1 MTTAPST
8 ALEIVARMIAGWEA
22 LDADAVAACFVE
34 DGVWHN
40 MPYPP
45 TAGREKIR
53 GAVAAFLAGME
64 SAEFRIHNQGEISP
78 GVVLNERSDIFKTKS
93 GKTLDFPVMGV
104 FEIEGGLIKIW
115 RDYFD
120 SAVMNQLA

>member
-1 MTTAPST
+1 MTSRSA
-8 ALEIVARMIAGWEA
+8 AVEIVAQMIAGWEA
-22 LDADAVAACFVE
+22 LDANAVAACFTE

-45 TAGREKIR
+45 TSGRENIR
-53 GAVAAFLAGME
+53 AAVAGFLGSMT
-64 SAEFRIHNQGEISP
+64 SAEFRIHHQGEISP
-78 GVVLNERSDIFKTKS
+78 GVVVNERSDIFQTKN
-93 GKTLDFPVMGV
+93 GKQLDFPVMGV
-104 FEIEGGLIKIW
+104 FEIEGGLIKSW

>member
-1 MTTAPST
+1 MTSPTTAVET
-8 ALEIVARMIAGWEA
+8 VARMIAGWEA
-22 LDADAVAACFVE
+22 LDADAVAACFTE

-45 TAGREKIR
+45 VSGRDKVR
-53 GAVAAFLAGME
+53 AAVAGFVGGMK
-64 SAEFRIHNQGEISP
+64 SAEFRVHHQGEISP
-78 GVVLNERSDIFKTKS
+78 GVVVNERNDIFQTKD

-104 FEIEGGLIKIW
+104 FELEGGLIRVW

-120 SAVMNQLA
+120 SALMNK